1 MEKIELNLVA
11 LTNSE
16 SHTGQFA
23 LILEDVE
30 MRRRIPV
37 TIGAIEAQ
45 AIAMVVEKMKPI
57 RPQTHDLFYNTMK
70 SFNAK
75 LEEVIIDEVVDNRY
89 HSKLVFTRNTE
100 KIVVDARTS
109 DAIALAVRFE
119 CPVYTFDYILEQ
131 TGFSVDTKGLASLP
145 ATCEDADQARVTRYL
160 GSCRG
165 TILAQLLNKCYTYI
179 SFIGTHVSRA
189 RRYSDGVRFEW
200 SRVDRGRWPGRSLR
214 SHSPQAA

>member
-16 SHTGQFA
+16 SHTGHFA

-57 RPQTHDLFYNTMK
+57 RPQTHDLFYNTLK

-89 HSKLVFTRNTE
+89 HSKLVFKRNTE

-131 TGFSVDTKGLASLP
+131 TGFSVDTKGLP
-145 ATCEDADQARVTRYL
+145 IEK
-160 GSCRG
+160 RG
-165 TILAQLLNKCYTYI
+165 
-179 SFIGTHVSRA
+179 SFINFPLEELEELLEKVLEKEDYKSASRIRDA
-189 RRYSDGVRFEW
+189 INKKK
-200 SRVDRGRWPGRSLR
+200 L
-214 SHSPQAA
+214 Q